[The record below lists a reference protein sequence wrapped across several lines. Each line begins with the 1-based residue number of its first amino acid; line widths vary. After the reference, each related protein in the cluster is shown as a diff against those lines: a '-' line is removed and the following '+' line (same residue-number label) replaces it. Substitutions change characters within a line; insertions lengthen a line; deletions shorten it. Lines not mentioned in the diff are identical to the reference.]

1 MFGLLEET
9 EVPQENTQTQEKQ
22 ANSTQIQAHDGQ
34 FSALFYNV
42 NVIKTTCLV
51 EKYICRLNNN

>member
-42 NVIKTTCLV
+42 NVIKTGQIGRGLA
-51 EKYICRLNNN
+51 